1 MFRNFDRKLFAKLE
15 TTGGTAVTPGAAD
28 FIEVHNPTFTVTPLM
43 FERQPK
49 TMTLTPAP
57 MTVPGTS
64 ETAGVSIIEFS
75 FSVELAGPGTG
86 VSTGTAPEFDA
97 LLQSCG
103 LEKADMYKAD
113 VTAGTWAGSDG
124 AIRNREGLD
133 VTTYATPENHALGDT
148 AAYDDEV
155 WVRGDTDFSGTSLVT
170 QTGTASCTLASAT
183 TTQTGVAY
191 LPSTAYSDDDQAS
204 SSCTMRLY
212 LDKAGT
218 YVEGKG
224 CRGTFDMAFVHGD
237 RVLINFVFT
246 GVYNTYNES
255 GSDITTYAGSGE
267 VPPAFINA
275 GLSFAKTAVRA
286 DYWSD
291 ALFNSMTLTLG
302 NEITVRENTNDSD
315 GHRSA
320 IITGR
325 APTLTFNPDAAIA
338 SANLDPW
345 ERFLSGEMT
354 RMRWS
359 VGSTAGNR
367 VDFRIS
373 AAQFTGVTDGE
384 RDTVSVLDST
394 TNLTG
399 GNYGSSYMSN
409 AGTRTSTTF
418 GADNEFI
425 FCFR

>member
-15 TTGGTAVTPGAAD
+15 TTGGTAVTPGASD
-28 FIEVHNPTFTVTPLM
+28 YIVVHNPTFTVTPLM

-133 VTTYATPENHALGDT
+133 DTTYATAENHALGDT

-204 SSCTMRLY
+204 SSCT
-212 LDKAGT
+212 
-218 YVEGKG
+218 
-224 CRGTFDMAFVHGD
+224 
-237 RVLINFVFT
+237 
-246 GVYNTYNES
+246 
-255 GSDITTYAGSGE
+255 
-267 VPPAFINA
+267 
-275 GLSFAKTAVRA
+275 
-286 DYWSD
+286 
-291 ALFNSMTLTLG
+291 
-302 NEITVRENTNDSD
+302 
-315 GHRSA
+315 
-320 IITGR
+320 
-325 APTLTFNPDAAIA
+325 
-338 SANLDPW
+338 
-345 ERFLSGEMT
+345 
-354 RMRWS
+354 
-359 VGSTAGNR
+359 
-367 VDFRIS
+367 
-373 AAQFTGVTDGE
+373 
-384 RDTVSVLDST
+384 
-394 TNLTG
+394 
-399 GNYGSSYMSN
+399 
-409 AGTRTSTTF
+409 
-418 GADNEFI
+418 
-425 FCFR
+425 